1 MLDIS
6 HKKPS
11 FIKKRFPSIYKKCLE
26 FNIDITKVGI
36 PVVPATH
43 YTCGGINID
52 INARTNIENL
62 YAIGEVAHSGLHG
75 ANRMASNSLLECIFF
90 SKKVQK
96 DIIRQEKLDST
107 KNLKNNNFSFTRT
120 IGKNSSETILIKNLW
135 KEIRTLM
142 WDYVGIVRTNERLLK
157 AKIRTSIYKKE
168 IEELFEKNI
177 ISSDLIELRNLIYI
191 AEIIITSALTRKES
205 RGLHYNLDYPK
216 MNCKPED
223 TVINKNKKSKLKLY
237 QEK

>member
-1 MLDIS
+1 M
-6 HKKPS
+6 
-11 FIKKRFPSIYKKCLE
+11 
-26 FNIDITKVGI
+26 

-52 INARTNIENL
+52 INARTNIKNL

-90 SKKVQK
+90 SKKVLEDIKKYEDENHEDIRNLLENNK
-96 DIIRQEKLDST
+96 DKKVSEEVIIKHS
-107 KNLKNNNFSFTRT
+107 
-120 IGKNSSETILIKNLW
+120 W

-142 WDYVGIVRTNERLLK
+142 WNYVGIVRTNERLLK
-157 AKIRTSIYKKE
+157 AKIRISIFKKE
-168 IEELFEKNI
+168 VEESFDKNI

-216 MNCKPED
+216 TNSKAED
-223 TVINKNKKSKLKLY
+223 TIINIDVKNNIKLY